1 MPSGRSG
8 RVTFN
13 VRNLNMRNTTDFKSL
28 IALLRTLEDSGRL
41 EPEKREAFAKAI
53 TRLEHA
59 LKVGK
64 PRLIQKAVNDLARL
78 FLRVGW

>member
-1 MPSGRSG
+1 M
-8 RVTFN
+8 
-13 VRNLNMRNTTDFKSL
+13 DFKSL
-28 IALLRTLEDSGRL
+28 IARLRTFEDSGRL
-41 EPEKREAFAKAI
+41 EPEQREAFAKAI

-78 FLRVGW
+78 FLRID

>member
-1 MPSGRSG
+1 
-8 RVTFN
+8 
-13 VRNLNMRNTTDFKSL
+13 MRNTDFRSL
-28 IALLRTLEDSGRL
+28 MSLLRRLEDSGRL

-64 PRLIQKAVNDLARL
+64 PRDVHKAVSDLARL
-78 FLRVGW
+78 FLRVS